1 MLPEAKFVKTIISY
15 LYLEEIKKETVRG
28 QEMLQRL
35 KNLRKKTILLL
46 KGYISK
52 VRVFWFLAKV
62 LYGRYFKSL

>member
-35 KNLRKKTILLL
+35 KYLRKKLFCYLRDT
-46 KGYISK
+46 
-52 VRVFWFLAKV
+52 
-62 LYGRYFKSL
+62 